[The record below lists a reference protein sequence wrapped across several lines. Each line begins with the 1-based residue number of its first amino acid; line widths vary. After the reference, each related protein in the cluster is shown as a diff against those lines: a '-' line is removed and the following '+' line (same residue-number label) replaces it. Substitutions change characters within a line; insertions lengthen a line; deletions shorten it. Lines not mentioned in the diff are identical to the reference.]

1 MRDRTR
7 LAAVP
12 TALAALLSLIPG
24 PSRPRAQDV
33 TVKPQNAPSGTVAE
47 LLRPPGSDPYAP
59 PVDWNAIPAWRQTS
73 FFDVKAQGTFFV
85 FVVDCSGSMG
95 EYDRLVRAK
104 RELRRAVAQLQFPQR
119 YLVIFY
125 NDRPLSMPGGI
136 PVSAENRAKSQ
147 TFTWMGLVEAEGQ
160 TDPRGAM
167 KRALGLRPHA
177 VYLLSDGEYPEGSAE
192 AIAKANADKKIPI
205 HCIDLSGGAA
215 GDDLKRIAKESNGQY
230 ASRP

>member
-7 LAAVP
+7 LAAIT
-12 TALAALLSLIPG
+12 TALATAFVLGSPD
-24 PSRPRAQDV
+24 AQAQEV
-33 TVKPQNAPSGTVAE
+33 TVKPEGPSSSSVAE

-59 PVDWNAIPAWRQTS
+59 PVDWTAIPPWRQTS
-73 FFDVKAQGTFFV
+73 FYDVKAQGTFFV

-104 RELRRAVAQLQFPQR
+104 RELRRAVARLEFPQR

-125 NDRPLSMPGGI
+125 NDRPLSMPGGV
-136 PVSAENRAKSQ
+136 PVSAEHRTKSQ
-147 TFTWMGLVEAEGQ
+147 TFTWMGLIEAEGQ
-160 TDPRGAM
+160 TDPRAAM
-167 KRALGLRPHA
+167 KRALNLRPHA

-192 AIAKANADKKIPI
+192 AIAKANADTRIPI

-215 GDDLKRIAKESNGQY
+215 GDDLKQIAKDSNGQY
-230 ASRP
+230 AARH